1 VVGDAVS
8 CVIIIVSALAL
19 ESGAMRAED
28 AKVNEWPADVPCDSV
43 KRNADGTYAEL
54 KDLMMGT
61 MPMPKKTY
69 GKDTAEAR
77 AWDQKCGGKPG

>member
-1 VVGDAVS
+1 MRLIAL
-8 CVIIIVSALAL
+8 IIVVTALAL

-28 AKVNEWPADVPCDSV
+28 GQVKKWPTDVPCDAV
-43 KRNADGTYAEL
+43 KRNSDGSYAQQ

-61 MPMPKKTY
+61 MPMPRKMH

-77 AWDQKCGGKPG
+77 ARDQKCGGKSG